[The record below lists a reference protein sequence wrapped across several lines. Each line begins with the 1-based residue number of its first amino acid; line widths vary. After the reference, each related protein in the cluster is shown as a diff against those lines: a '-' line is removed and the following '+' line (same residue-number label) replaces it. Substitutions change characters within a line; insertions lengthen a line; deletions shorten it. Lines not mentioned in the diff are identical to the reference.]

1 MLGLFR
7 YAVKYQKSAVTF
19 ALSFFYLA
27 GTAQATTLVVGDMT
41 EVDWAAISVNNTN
54 LVTEVKAVVASGG
67 NAGSHLQLGVSKSG
81 YDSPIESDGNQYT
94 PGAGLAM
101 IYQAAVWNPATDG
114 VLTSLNISFDA
125 TRLES
130 SYTNNSGGLLTAAVE
145 QNGRIYY
152 LWDSMV
158 SITNS
163 QWQSFSFSSVDS
175 SKWLNLNADFVTQGF
190 FSTAQPDFSS
200 GMLRFG
206 VGYVAYNQCYV
217 SCDGFNGKV
226 AVDNLSVSVN
236 GMAPSVISPVP
247 APTAVWLFAT
257 GLPVLG
263 AVVRRRTRPV

>member
-7 YAVKYQKSAVTF
+7 YAVQYQKPAL
-19 ALSFFYLA
+19 ALSFFYLT
-27 GTAQATTLVVGDMT
+27 GTAQATSLVVGDMT
-41 EVDWAAISVNNTN
+41 EADWAAILVNNTN
-54 LVTEVKAVVASGG
+54 SVTEVRTVVANGG

-81 YDSPIESDGNQYT
+81 YDSPIESDGNRYS

-101 IYQAAVWNPATDG
+101 IYQAAAWNPATDG
-114 VLTSLNISFDA
+114 VLTSLDISFDA
-125 TRLES
+125 TSLES

-152 LWDSMV
+152 LWDSMI

-163 QWQSFSFSSVDS
+163 QWQRFSFSSVDG
-175 SKWLNLNADFVTQGF
+175 SKWLSLNADFVTQGF
-190 FSTAQPDFSS
+190 YSTEQPDFSS
-200 GMLRFG
+200 GLLRFG

-217 SCDGFNGKV
+217 SCDGFNAKV

-263 AVVRRRTRPV
+263 ALVRRRTRPV